1 MSKEDKKLLIKSNF
15 CRSFLYFSGFI
26 TDSENEKIHNRIK
39 KFQDK
44 KKISVTREQLDSVDI
59 LCKLD

>member
-1 MSKEDKKLLIKSNF
+1 MSKEDKQLLIESNF